1 MKKLGLVMKKKK
13 RDKPININWEQ
24 IAYSYRSGFVAGMPI
39 AEDWN
44 VCYASLD
51 LFNIGWDEEAYTFP
65 MYNSDEHIIGIQRRF
80 PDGSK
85 CCVEGSQLGLF
96 IPRALKFNTLFICEG
111 CSDAVAVYD
120 LGFDAIGRPSCN
132 SCVEIVCQWVGINED
147 IKHIIIIPDNDEV
160 GKDGAKELH
169 KCLNMDFGEITDIF
183 EYAGAK
189 DIREYIQRV
198 GKSRVREEL
207 EQYV

>member
-1 MKKLGLVMKKKK
+1 M
-13 RDKPININWEQ
+13 
-24 IAYSYRSGFVAGMPI
+24 GMFG
-39 AEDWN
+39 
-44 VCYASLD
+44 V
-51 LFNIGWDEEAYTFP
+51 GWDGEAYTIP
-65 MYNSDEHIIGIQRRF
+65 MFNEDFLSIGVQRRW
-80 PDGSK
+80 PNAVKGNK
-85 CCVEGSQLGLF
+85 CCVSGSMLGLF
-96 IPRALKFNTLFICEG
+96 LPIEIRSSTIFICEG
-111 CSDAVAVYD
+111 ASDAIAVYD

-189 DIREYIQRV
+189 DIRELISVKGRDA
-198 GKSRVREEL
+198 VRKMLNE
-207 EQYV
+207 YV